1 MSHKIN
7 VFIKVTARNKAIY
20 IKENITWN
28 ISSLGRSK
36 NKNYLAKL

>member
-1 MSHKIN
+1 MSDKRG
-7 VFIKVTARNKAIY
+7 VFIEVTTRNRTIQR
-20 IKENITWN
+20 KENTTWN